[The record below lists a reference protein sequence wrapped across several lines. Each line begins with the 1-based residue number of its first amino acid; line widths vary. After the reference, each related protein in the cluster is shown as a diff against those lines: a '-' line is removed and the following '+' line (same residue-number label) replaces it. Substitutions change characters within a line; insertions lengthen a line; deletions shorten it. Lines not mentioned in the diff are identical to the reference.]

1 MTDDKKQQ
9 LIWLKCQLPISMVT
23 ILLTTPSTYY
33 YRSLACLCCHIAYFA
48 HAVSIIW
55 FICRVRDV
63 ASGVRSRSIF
73 SWWRNKELHLWIEF
87 FIRKKYNSGLMLQP
101 FSEMITRI
109 YSFFF
114 REFLCKTMLFHGYPG
129 PGVWSFHFY
138 LRLIMQKALYRL
150 LLSLQ

>member
-1 MTDDKKQQ
+1 M
-9 LIWLKCQLPISMVT
+9 KCQLPITMVT

-73 SWWRNKELHLWIEF
+73 SWWTNKELHLWIEF
-87 FIRKKYNSGLMLQP
+87 FIRKKYNSGLMPQP

-114 REFLCKTMLFHGYPG
+114 LEIFCVRQCFFTDIPVLECGAFI
-129 PGVWSFHFY
+129 FY